1 MGRIRVAPRL
11 PSTTT
16 TLPPHLHLPPTT
28 TTSTNLPTR
37 TLTALPVT
45 HYFLLARPRFQI
57 RKETKM
63 HQSQVMMLASVT
75 SDILYEML
83 ARPCI

>member
-11 PSTTT
+11 PPTTT
-16 TLPPHLHLPPTT
+16 TLPPHLPPTT

-45 HYFLLARPRFQI
+45 YYFLLARPRFQI

-63 HQSQVMMLASVT
+63 HQMMVMMVASVT
-75 SDILYEML
+75 SDSLYEML

>member
-11 PSTTT
+11 PPTTT
-16 TLPPHLHLPPTT
+16 TLPPHLHLPS
-28 TTSTNLPTR
+28 TSTNLPTR

-45 HYFLLARPRFQI
+45 HSFLLGRPRFQI

-63 HQSQVMMLASVT
+63 YQSQVMMVASVT
-75 SDILYEML
+75 SDSLYEML